1 MNLQDLFEGIPRLLG
16 PDDEEDL
23 NTQDA
28 PKQRSNYAGELRAV
42 HFLQKHRPLSPNML
56 AFAKKHFKNADPN
69 FEDVTINEYDPEWY
83 VNVFGRSNH
92 PLLNS
97 IRSWGDL
104 WDLVLRHYYVEK
116 RKPKIV
122 KEEQLDEARGGV
134 LRYIQQQFP
143 GWPDYVIKD
152 FVLGRVNKAVRS
164 GYPTTQEETAKAK
177 QLATRGDG
185 TIDLEK
191 YQEIIAQYKE
201 QKWAES
207 LIPHI
212 QHLKQQYPIKKW
224 TKSNTLFTFDSW
236 DSATQSKLAQMA
248 GEDPQKLADKIPRHT
263 ARIGTQQS
271 QVEQYGHIKEPII
284 VILHPRKSIN
294 DPLGGFELLEGH
306 HRIVAMIRQYGK
318 MGFYAPAYIGHL

>member
-1 MNLQDLFEGIPRLLG
+1 MNLYELFEAIPTVF
-16 PDDEEDL
+16 PDDEENL

-28 PKQRSNYAGELRAV
+28 VKQSGNYAGELRAV

-56 AFAKKHFKNADPN
+56 AFAKRHFKNADEHFQN
-69 FEDVTINEYDPEWY
+69 VTVNEYNPEWY
-83 VNVFGRSNH
+83 QSVFGRSTN
-92 PLLNS
+92 PVLSS
-97 IRSWGDL
+97 IRSWDDL
-104 WDLVLRHYYVEK
+104 WNSILKHYYEESRPAKV
-116 RKPKIV
+116 V

-152 FVLGRVNKAVRS
+152 FVLGRVNKAGTDFPLTRDEAKNAMMASAGPDGQVDREDLQQ
-164 GYPTTQEETAKAK
+164 YIKRYREE
-177 QLATRGDG
+177 
-185 TIDLEK
+185 
-191 YQEIIAQYKE
+191 
-201 QKWAES
+201 KWAKS

-212 QHLKQQYPIKKW
+212 QYLKQQYPVKSW

-248 GEDPQKLADKIPRHT
+248 GRPPEELAGKIPRHL
-263 ARIGTQQS
+263 ARIGTQKS

-306 HRIVAMIRQYGK
+306 HRVIAMMKTYGK
-318 MGFYAPAYIGHL
+318 LGFYAPAYIGHM